1 VLVILVLV
9 LSYLLGS
16 IPMGWLVVKILNG
29 KDIRKIQS
37 GRTGGTNAM
46 RAAGLLAGLIT
57 AALDILKGMIGVWLA
72 KLITPEYIWV
82 SIFAPIFVV
91 IGHNYSIFLIERN
104 ENGRFRVRGG
114 AGGAPSTGG
123 AIGLWPPIVIILIP
137 IGALILFGIG
147 YASVATMS
155 IPILVTLVFAY
166 RAWIGATPWHYIFY
180 GIITEI
186 ILVISL
192 RPNIRRLINGNERL
206 IGWRARRLSQ
216 DSIGNTPNK

>member
-1 VLVILVLV
+1 VPVILVLV

-216 DSIGNTPNK
+216 VSIGNTPNK